1 MDSKLKLLLMDSR
14 CAPSYNLGDKL
25 CLITDRM
32 RAFIYNI
39 LMYINLTLTLTENK
53 KKGNKSN

>member
-1 MDSKLKLLLMDSR
+1 MDSR